1 MVGALALKQLGLKD
15 ALAVIYQPT
24 NQDQD
29 SGDRLRDAIHN
40 WLSPVVGQNSWR
52 KPCMKSKD

>member
-24 NQDQD
+24 TRDQD
-29 SGDRLRDAIHN
+29 RGDRLKDAIHN
-40 WLSPVVGQNSWR
+40 WLTPVVGQNSWR
-52 KPCMKSKD
+52 KLCSRSR

>member
-24 NQDQD
+24 TRDQD
-29 SGDRLRDAIHN
+29 SGDRLKDAIHN
-40 WLSPVVGQNSWR
+40 WLTPVVCQNSWR
-52 KPCMKSKD
+52 KLCLRSR

>member
-24 NQDQD
+24 TRDQD
-29 SGDRLRDAIHN
+29 SSDRLKDAIHN
-40 WLSPVVGQNSWR
+40 WLTPVVGQNSWR
-52 KPCMKSKD
+52 KLCLRSR

>member
-24 NQDQD
+24 TRDQD
-29 SGDRLRDAIHN
+29 SGDRLKDAIHN
-40 WLSPVVGQNSWR
+40 WLQNSWR

>member
-24 NQDQD
+24 TRDQD
-29 SGDRLRDAIHN
+29 SGDRLKDAIHN
-40 WLSPVVGQNSWR
+40 WLTPVVGQNSWR
-52 KPCMKSKD
+52 KLFLRSR